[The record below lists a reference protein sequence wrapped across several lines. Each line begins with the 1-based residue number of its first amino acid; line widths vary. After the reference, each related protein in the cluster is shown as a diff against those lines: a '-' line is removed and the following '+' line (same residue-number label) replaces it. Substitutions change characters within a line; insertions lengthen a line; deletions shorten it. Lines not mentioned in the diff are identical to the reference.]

1 MLTHGLVVKPA
12 SSQLRVP
19 WFESHPRKFFNII
32 YLKSHNYYM
41 INVAINCLKRLLIN
55 FAINFV
61 LNYMIN
67 YQLFSPGWFLEFMS
81 ES

>member
-1 MLTHGLVVKPA
+1 
-12 SSQLRVP
+12 
-19 WFESHPRKFFNII
+19 
-32 YLKSHNYYM
+32 M

-67 YQLFSPGWFLEFMS
+67 YQLFSPGYAEDFNPSGLDLPSSAINITTGFLEDRF
-81 ES
+81 E

>member
-1 MLTHGLVVKPA
+1 
-12 SSQLRVP
+12 
-19 WFESHPRKFFNII
+19 
-32 YLKSHNYYM
+32 M

-67 YQLFSPGWFLEFMS
+67 YQLFSPGGLFTTGLRSRSQFQTTVHKPALS
-81 ES
+81 GNKQG

>member
-1 MLTHGLVVKPA
+1 
-12 SSQLRVP
+12 
-19 WFESHPRKFFNII
+19 
-32 YLKSHNYYM
+32 M

-67 YQLFSPGWFLEFMS
+67 YQLFSPGPACSFSRELIWRLIRFSSMLEKNLLTQGF
-81 ES
+81 